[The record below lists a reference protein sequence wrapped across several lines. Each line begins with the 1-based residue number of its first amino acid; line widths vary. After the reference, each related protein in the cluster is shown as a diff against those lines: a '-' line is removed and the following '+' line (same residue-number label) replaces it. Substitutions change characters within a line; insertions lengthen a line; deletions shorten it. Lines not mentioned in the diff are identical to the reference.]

1 MNAIHRFGA
10 VVAAA
15 AAAATITACST
26 TAGTATVAGG
36 DMTVG
41 PAVATPTTASVS
53 PTARTWVT
61 IPSDILANAPKRTTL
76 IQLRGA
82 TNGNCTA
89 GPAVAPAA
97 SPRTHGYLAAGHCD
111 KVPGAPVSITGGG
124 SGTYTGTTTVD
135 PYGVTTLWGAPST
148 ATVAGGRYKV
158 AGVLT
163 EAAVKKLPGD
173 APVCIDGMVSG
184 LHCGTLL
191 DADEDGIEV
200 EKTRTQPGDSGA
212 PVFLLDAATQTA
224 TLIGILDA
232 TSGEFAY
239 VTYLDR
245 ALAQTHSKV
254 LVDPQAQAA
263 VAGDA
268 GYSAETTAATA
279 Q

>member
-1 MNAIHRFGA
+1 MAGGDVTA
-10 VVAAA
+10 GP
-15 AAAATITACST
+15 AAATS
-26 TAGTATVAGG
+26 
-36 DMTVG
+36 
-41 PAVATPTTASVS
+41 TTASVS

-61 IPSDILANAPKRTTL
+61 IPDNILASAPKRATL
-76 IQLRGA
+76 VQRLADGTER
-82 TNGNCTA
+82 CTA

-97 SPRTHGYLAAGHCD
+97 SPRTRGYLTAGHCD
-111 KVPGAPVSITGGG
+111 KAPGAPVSIAGGG
-124 SGTYTGTTTVD
+124 SGTYTGTTTTD
-135 PYGVTTLWGAPST
+135 PYGVTTLWGTPST
-148 ATVAGGRYKV
+148 ATVAGGQYKV

-163 EAAVKKLPGD
+163 KDAVKKLPGD
-173 APVCIDGMVSG
+173 TPVCIDGMVSG

-200 EKTRTQPGDSGA
+200 EKTRTRPGDSGA

-224 TLIGILDA
+224 TLIGIHDA

-245 ALAQTHSKV
+245 ALAQTNSKV

-263 VAGDA
+263 VAGDT
-268 GYSAETTAATA
+268 GYSSETTAATA

>member
-1 MNAIHRFGA
+1 MAEGSVTSEAHT
-10 VVAAA
+10 V
-15 AAAATITACST
+15 TST
-26 TAGTATVAGG
+26 TASA
-36 DMTVG
+36 
-41 PAVATPTTASVS
+41 S

-61 IPSDILANAPKRTTL
+61 IPDNILANVPRRTSL
-76 IQLRGA
+76 IQVRGA

-97 SPRTHGYLAAGHCD
+97 SPRTRGYVTAGHCD
-111 KVPGAPVSITGGG
+111 KAPGAPVSITGGG
-124 SGTYTGTTTVD
+124 SGTYTGTTTTD

-163 EAAVKKLPGD
+163 EAAVKALPGD
-173 APVCIDGMVSG
+173 TPVCIDGKSSG

-191 DADEDGIEV
+191 DADEDGIELDR
-200 EKTRTQPGDSGA
+200 TRTQPGDSGA
-212 PVFLLDAATQTA
+212 PVFLLDEMSQTA

-245 ALAQTHSKV
+245 ALAQTRSKA

-263 VAGDA
+263 VAGDT
-268 GYSAETTAATA
+268 GYSSLVAPATA
-279 Q
+279 G

>member
-1 MNAIHRFGA
+1 MTLGRGA

-15 AAAATITACST
+15 AAVATITACST
-26 TAGTATVAGG
+26 TPGSSTVAEGSVTSEAH
-36 DMTVG
+36 TV
-41 PAVATPTTASVS
+41 TSTTASVS

-61 IPSDILANAPKRTTL
+61 IPDNILASAPKRATL
-76 IQLRGA
+76 VQQRGA
-82 TNGNCTA
+82 TNGACTA
-89 GPAVAPAA
+89 GPAVAPVA
-97 SPRTHGYLAAGHCD
+97 SPSTHGYLTAGHCD
-111 KVPGAPVSITGGG
+111 KAPGAPVSITGGG
-124 SGTYTGTTTVD
+124 SGTYTGTTTTD
-135 PYGVTTLWGAPST
+135 PYGVTTLWGAPS
-148 ATVAGGRYKV
+148 AANVAGGRYKV

-163 EAAVKKLPGD
+163 RAAVKTLPRD
-173 APVCIDGMVSG
+173 APACIDGKSSG

-191 DADEDGIEV
+191 DADEDCIELDR
-200 EKTRTQPGDSGA
+200 TRTQPGDSGA

-245 ALAQTHSKV
+245 ALAQTRSKA

-268 GYSAETTAATA
+268 GYSAETTAFA